1 MPSILHVLVLSVPI
15 EPWQLLCLAY
25 LNCPHVSSMVTGYLS
40 AILYSNKNVLMG
52 SLGQDS
58 NHKNQSCYNINLNF
72 EKNTLVF
79 ICSLHAN
86 QITQKK
92 RSLNLWYIYIKLIIY
107 VICYIYYIYY
117 VLYILYIYIFVI
129 SLTISRNFV
138 SLVSLGNLEGCVL
151 YIFASLFCISKK
163 EHLWNKETCFL
174 FTSKALFV
182 LEIIKF

>member
-1 MPSILHVLVLSVPI
+1 MFELDFWWNPFLVREVYLKFCESFKSSEHLFLLNYVPSILHVLVLSVPI

-52 SLGQDS
+52 GLGQDS

-92 RSLNLWYIYIKLIIY
+92 RSLNLWYIY
-107 VICYIYYIYY
+107 
-117 VLYILYIYIFVI
+117 
-129 SLTISRNFV
+129 
-138 SLVSLGNLEGCVL
+138 
-151 YIFASLFCISKK
+151 
-163 EHLWNKETCFL
+163 
-174 FTSKALFV
+174 
-182 LEIIKF
+182 